1 MKSILSVYAD
11 WAKEQNLLPDGINH
25 YREIGQPNLLAC
37 MSNEKVDEGYLTEDE
52 VTEIVRS
59 LENAFEKVAVL
70 MAYEGFLFANYG
82 DAYMVGSADIE
93 GTRLRVGDYEGE
105 ASDKLRLYIEEAEE
119 AECYYQRMPD
129 GEVREVKFK
138 DCCGPVFKQIYNAIR
153 SYDTLDQR
161 RHYFERLFRR
171 IRDYT
176 GERFITIKKLNDS
189 GRINAIR
196 NFMEAEG
203 ATDARQVFIAHKA
216 ELDLKYGEIREVGR
230 FFAVHDRHLRRRPF
244 T

>member
-11 WAKEQNLLPDGINH
+11 WAKEQGQLPDGINH

-59 LENAFEKVAVL
+59 LENPFERVAVL

-93 GTRLRVGDYEGE
+93 GDTLRVGPIKGK
-105 ASDKLRLYIEEAEE
+105 ASPALLAYIEEAE
-119 AECYYQRMPD
+119 AADIYYLRKWD
-129 GEVREVKFK
+129 GDVREIKFQ
-138 DCCGPVFKQIYNAIR
+138 DGGGPVFKQIYNAIR

-176 GERFITIKKLNDS
+176 GERFITIRKLNES

-196 NFMEAEG
+196 KLMEEEG
-203 ATDARQVFIAHKA
+203 STDARRTFMAHKA
-216 ELDLKYGEIREVGR
+216 ELDARFGEIREVGR